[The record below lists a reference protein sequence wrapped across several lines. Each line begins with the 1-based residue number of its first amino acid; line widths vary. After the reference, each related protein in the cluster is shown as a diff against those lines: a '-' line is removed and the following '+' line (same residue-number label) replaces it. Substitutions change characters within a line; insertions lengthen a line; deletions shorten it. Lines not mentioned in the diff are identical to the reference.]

1 MSSSSV
7 EYSIAHPPSLSRDPF
22 RDRQPPY
29 SEDAEQAVLSA
40 MLMDQDAIM
49 RVAERV
55 DDSMFYAERH
65 RRIFRAMVAITER
78 GSVVDP
84 LTLSD
89 ELQRR
94 GELEAAGGKD
104 YIGYLVDA
112 VPTAANV
119 EYHADIVRE
128 KAVLRQLIQV
138 STQIVHDAFAG
149 QSTASELLDQAES
162 KIFQVSQQRKT
173 DGFTRIK
180 ELLWPTMERIEAL
193 QRGGKTIT
201 GVASGFND
209 LDEMTSGFQP
219 ADLVIIAARPS
230 MGKTAFVLNIA
241 QHAAIEDHVPV
252 AFFSLEMSKESL
264 VQRMLTAEA
273 RVDSQR
279 LRRGLLRDDEFP
291 MLARAAGILSSAP
304 VWIDDTPGLTL
315 LEMRSKARRLKA
327 DSGIG
332 MVVVDY
338 LQLMQG
344 PSNSES
350 RQQEVSQI
358 SRGLKAL
365 AKELNVPVLALSQLS
380 RAPEQRT
387 GDHRPQLSDLR
398 ESGAIEQDADLI
410 MFLFRQEMYDGPV
423 DKDGNNIEGKAELIV
438 GKQRNGPTGSVNL
451 HFYKQYTRFANWSPR
466 QTGPQ

>member
-7 EYSIAHPPSLSRDPF
+7 EYSIAPSLGRDPF

-40 MLMDQDAIM
+40 MLMDQDAIV
-49 RVAERV
+49 RAAELV

-65 RRIFRAMVAITER
+65 RRIFRAMVGITER

-89 ELQRR
+89 ELLRR

-119 EYHADIVRE
+119 EYHAEIVRE

-149 QSTASELLDQAES
+149 QTTAGELLDQAES
-162 KIFQVSQQRKT
+162 RIFQVSQQRKT

-201 GVASGFND
+201 GVASGFTD

-219 ADLVIIAARPS
+219 ADLIIVAARPS
-230 MGKTAFVLNIA
+230 MGKTAFCLNVA

-273 RVDSQR
+273 RVDAQR

-304 VWIDDTPGLTL
+304 IWIDDTPGLTL

-344 PSNSES
+344 PSNAEN

-365 AKELNVPVLALSQLS
+365 AKELNVPVVALSQLS
-380 RAPEQRT
+380 RAPEQR
-387 GDHRPQLSDLR
+387 GGEHRKPQLSDLR

-410 MFLFRQEMYDGPV
+410 MFLYRQEMYDGPV
-423 DKDGNNIEGKAELIV
+423 DSDGNNIEGKAELIV
-438 GKQRNGPTGSVNL
+438 GKQRNGPTGTVNL
-451 HFYKQYTRFANWSPR
+451 HFYKQYTRFTNWSPR
-466 QTGPQ
+466 QNPQ

>member
-7 EYSIAHPPSLSRDPF
+7 EYSVAIPTSRDPY

-40 MLMDQDAIM
+40 MLMDQDAIIRAM
-49 RVAERV
+49 EVV

-65 RRIFRAMVAITER
+65 RRIFRAMIAITER

-89 ELQRR
+89 ELSRR

-119 EYHADIVRE
+119 EYHAEIVRE
-128 KAVLRQLIQV
+128 KSILRQLIQV

-149 QSTASELLDQAES
+149 QSTAADLLDQAES
-162 KIFQVSQQRKT
+162 KIFHVSQQRKA
-173 DGFTRIK
+173 DGFMRIK

-201 GVASGFND
+201 GVASGFSD

-219 ADLVIIAARPS
+219 ADLVIVAARPS

-264 VQRMLTAEA
+264 VQRMLTAEG
-273 RVDSQR
+273 RVDAQR
-279 LRRGLLRDDEFP
+279 LRKGMLHNDEFP
-291 MLARAAGILSSAP
+291 MLARAAGILSSRSEEHTSELQSP
-304 VWIDDTPGLTL
+304 CNLVCRPL
-315 LEMRSKARRLKA
+315 L
-327 DSGIG
+327 
-332 MVVVDY
+332 
-338 LQLMQG
+338 
-344 PSNSES
+344 
-350 RQQEVSQI
+350 
-358 SRGLKAL
+358 
-365 AKELNVPVLALSQLS
+365 
-380 RAPEQRT
+380 
-387 GDHRPQLSDLR
+387 
-398 ESGAIEQDADLI
+398 
-410 MFLFRQEMYDGPV
+410 
-423 DKDGNNIEGKAELIV
+423 
-438 GKQRNGPTGSVNL
+438 
-451 HFYKQYTRFANWSPR
+451 
-466 QTGPQ
+466 